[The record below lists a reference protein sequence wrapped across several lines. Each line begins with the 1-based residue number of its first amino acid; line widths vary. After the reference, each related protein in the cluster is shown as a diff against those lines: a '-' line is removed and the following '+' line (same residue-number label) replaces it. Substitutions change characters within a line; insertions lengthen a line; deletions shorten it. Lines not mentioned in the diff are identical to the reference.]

1 MLPTFVESSSEQISQ
16 MKILVY
22 LSALSKKDLFTEELI
37 LYSKKINVNIQKII
51 SNLEDVERFVKQI
64 SNLNNKQKF

>member
-22 LSALSKKDLFTEELI
+22 LSALSKKNLFTEELI
-37 LYSKKINVNIQKII
+37 LYSKKMNVNIQKII

-64 SNLNNKQKF
+64 NNLNNKQKF

>member
-1 MLPTFVESSSEQISQ
+1 

-22 LSALSKKDLFTEELI
+22 LSALSKKNLFTEELI

>member
-22 LSALSKKDLFTEELI
+22 LSALSKKNLFTEELI
-37 LYSKKINVNIQKII
+37 LYSKKMNVNIQKII

>member
-64 SNLNNKQKF
+64 NNLNNKQKF

>member
-1 MLPTFVESSSEQISQ
+1 

-22 LSALSKKDLFTEELI
+22 LSALSKKNLFTEELI
-37 LYSKKINVNIQKII
+37 LYSKKMNVNIQKII

>member
-22 LSALSKKDLFTEELI
+22 LSALSKKNLSTEELI
-37 LYSKKINVNIQKII
+37 LYSKKMNVNIQKII

-64 SNLNNKQKF
+64 NNLNNKQKF